1 MQLLLRIADDF
12 FQASGQ
18 LPQASMVATYTS
30 ILLSLTDLYRI
41 LYDCFNIIVEIGVS
55 NFGIALHR

>member
-12 FQASGQ
+12 FQASGGR

-30 ILLSLTDLYRI
+30 ILLSLTEVYGI
-41 LYDCFNIIVEIGVS
+41 LHDCFNIIVGIVES
-55 NFGIALHR
+55 NFGIALH

>member
-12 FQASGQ
+12 FQASGR

-30 ILLSLTDLYRI
+30 ILLSLTEVYRI
-41 LYDCFNIIVEIGVS
+41 LHDCFNIIVEIGVS
-55 NFGIALHR
+55 TFGIALH